1 MNIRDTFRRFI
12 SANIIA
18 PDPDPQPSNLDRLDD
33 VTTEHAFGAAA
44 SSADEAMTM
53 ALGAF
58 ENGTAAQAHAILDGY
73 LTAHPLTV
81 EEQAVAAT
89 TAGLTPLYDQEK
101 DVTIHMGYKAAPGTF
116 ASMWR
121 DHDHS
126 PGRDILGPL
135 GVDPH
140 IFADKVERDLANIP
154 ANTIAAIVRGEQ

>member
-1 MNIRDTFRRFI
+1 MNIRDSIRRFI
-12 SANIIA
+12 AANIIA
-18 PDPDPQPSNLDRLDD
+18 PDPDPQPSNLDQLDD

-101 DVTIHMGYKAAPGTF
+101 DVTIHMGREPESAWRENKKA
-116 ASMWR
+116 R
-121 DHDHS
+121 
-126 PGRDILGPL
+126 RDILGAL
-135 GVDPH
+135 GEDPH